1 MSLINE
7 SDISASSLLNCDV
20 VTDDQTAASSTT
32 NNTSLSTA
40 CDTASKDAMPI
51 SPTLSLLNTTDGL
64 SCDTSSSG
72 PTAAA
77 AADVIITD
85 EATSPAVPDP
95 PVDDVSLMLQEILSL
110 DLNMEFVTRY
120 QAKPKS
126 MYTFLCA
133 QVFRRDEYA
142 SHFRNLHTEILSNLN
157 GWLEQRCPLA
167 NQGCTYSFR

>member
-20 VTDDQTAASSTT
+20 VTDDQTAASSTI
-32 NNTSLSTA
+32 NNTPLSTT
-40 CDTASKDAMPI
+40 CDTASKDATPI
-51 SPTLSLLNTTDGL
+51 STSSSLNTTDAL

-77 AADVIITD
+77 AADVITD
-85 EATSPAVPDP
+85 EATSPTVPDP
-95 PVDDVSLMLQEILSL
+95 PFDDVSLMLQEILSL